1 MSLPD
6 DARFVT
12 LGMFIIDEFTY
23 QDDEGKPLADKKG
36 DMSHGGLQIGG
47 GGTYAAVGARI
58 WLPPSRLGMVV
69 DKGKDW
75 PGHIE
80 GQLNAYGEEMWL
92 YRDQPDALTTRA
104 LNIYKGEYRGFEYLT
119 PRIRITPRDLR
130 GTRIEQPEILH
141 FICSPTRAS
150 VIMSEVRETP
160 DWHPT
165 TIYEPI
171 PNRCVPEELPS
182 LIKVLPSISIL
193 SPNAE
198 EAQCLLSMPG
208 TPTRE
213 SVEEAAAKFLD
224 YGIGEAGEGAV
235 IIRSGALGA
244 YVLTREKGGRWI
256 EAYWQDQKDVADVTG
271 GGNSF
276 LGGLGAGLIKCKG
289 DVYEATY
296 YASVSASFI
305 IQQFGLPLMEVTE
318 NGTLWNGE
326 SPEKRLAELRRR
338 HEGESH

>member
-1 MSLPD
+1 MSLGE

-12 LGMFIIDEFTY
+12 LGMFIIDEFRY
-23 QDDEGKPLADKKG
+23 QDEGKPLPDKKG
-36 DMSHGGLQIGG
+36 DSQIGG

-58 WLPPSRLGMVV
+58 WLPPDQLGMVV
-69 DKGKDW
+69 DKGVDW
-75 PGHIE
+75 PTSIE
-80 GQLNAYGEEMWL
+80 GQLNAFGEEMWL
-92 YRDQPDALTTRA
+92 YRDQPDAQTTRA
-104 LNIYKGEYRGFEYLT
+104 VNIYRGEYRGFEYLT

-130 GTRIEQPEILH
+130 GTRIERPEILH

-160 DWHPT
+160 EWRPT

-171 PNRCVPEELPS
+171 PNRCVPEELPA
-182 LIKVLPSISIL
+182 LIKVLPTVSIL

-198 EAQCLLSMPG
+198 EALCLLSMPSP
-208 TPTRE
+208 PTKE
-213 SVEEAAAKFLD
+213 SIEQAGAKFLD
-224 YGIGEAGEGAV
+224 YGIDEDGRGAV

-244 YVLTREKGGRWI
+244 YVLTRERGGRWI
-256 EAYWQDQKDVADVTG
+256 DAYWQDQADVADVTG

-305 IQQFGLPLMEVTE
+305 IQQFGLPRMSVTE
-318 NGTLWNGE
+318 KGTTWNGE
-326 SPEKRLAELRRR
+326 SPESRLAALRKR
-338 HEGESH
+338 HEGKVN